1 MSVLLDTPVI
11 RRGVTS
17 LRVTR
22 VAAFHVP
29 GYHTWRGGEASRK
42 ILARKAIELF
52 GELKSTTECWV
63 LWWILG
69 LSITVNRACDFRLG
83 F

>member
-22 VAAFHVP
+22 VGAFHVP
-29 GYHTWRGGEASRK
+29 GYHTWRGGETSRK
-42 ILARKAIELF
+42 ILARTAIELF
-52 GELKSTTECWV
+52 GELKSTTEC
-63 LWWILG
+63 
-69 LSITVNRACDFRLG
+69 
-83 F
+83 